1 MTEQQI
7 VEYDGIEPYDNDPT
21 LPSIFIV
28 DIDGTLAL
36 KHPDRDIYDY
46 SKVHMDL
53 PNLPVIKVVRAVRQM
68 DGKVVLMS
76 GRSDECRQQ
85 TKRWIE
91 DHVGYG
97 IPMFMRRQG
106 DFRKDY
112 IVKHELFQNHIA
124 GRFHVT
130 GVFDDR
136 DQVIRLWRNHLMIPT
151 FQVADGDF

>member
-1 MTEQQI
+1 MTEQQV
-7 VEYDGIEPYDNDPT
+7 VEYDGIKPYDNDPS
-21 LPSIFIV
+21 LMSIFIV
-28 DIDGTLAL
+28 DIDRTLAL

-53 PNLPVIKVVRAVRQM
+53 PNLPVITVVRAIRQM
-68 DGKVVLMS
+68 NEKVVLMS
-76 GRSDECRQQ
+76 GRREECRQQ

-97 IPMFMRRQG
+97 IPLFMRKQG

-112 IVKHELFQNHIA
+112 IVKHELFQEHIA
-124 GRFHVT
+124 GRFHVS

-136 DQVIRLWRNHLMIPT
+136 SSVVRLWRNHLMLPT